1 MYRCSLHCRLEEVP
15 DIFSLLNS
23 RGRIYGSLAEFQ
35 TTAPLPEG
43 IDTAAI
49 IGLVGSEGQ
58 FRLEIRLNQHPLSHQ
73 ETEQWFE
80 QLVGHDLVYAPLPVF
95 P

>member
-1 MYRCSLHCRLEEVP
+1 MPMQGR
-15 DIFSLLNS
+15 DINLYSA
-23 RGRIYGSLAEFQ
+23 GTYGK
-35 TTAPLPEG
+35 
-43 IDTAAI
+43 
-49 IGLVGSEGQ
+49 EGQ

-73 ETEQWFE
+73 ETEQWFQ